1 MAGPAQLQLKPYP
14 GRALAL
20 DVAQA
25 RSCFP
30 AFLVC
35 GILVSFLGA
44 ILPAW
49 GYHLREDFGEVGEYF
64 LSLNL
69 GFLLSVAVG
78 QRLLAR
84 KGLKFTLILANVL
97 ASGSFLFLAFYSP
110 PMAASW
116 RLGGVLWLGTSAGL
130 LNACMFLAI
139 SSLYERDR
147 ATTVNLASL
156 LFGLGC
162 VLTALLVAG
171 TYYVYTVPGI
181 LVLLAALPALY
192 ACYCA
197 KTAYVSPSRIA
208 TVPFS
213 QVLQKLNDPS
223 AVLFSLLLFFQF
235 GNEWS
240 IAGWLSL
247 FLIRRLG
254 ISPQESLLLLA
265 LYWAALLV
273 GRMISQLLLRRM
285 SHTLMLMSS
294 IVSSLLGAVVLASTN
309 NRFGAL
315 MGVLFLGAGFASVYP
330 LVLEKMA
337 HRFPAYHPGL
347 YNGIFSLAVTGG
359 LVAPWLL
366 GYVAQAWGIG
376 AVMIAPMIGICVV
389 FLLVLLILLEAKLSG
404 LAVRN

>member
-1 MAGPAQLQLKPYP
+1 MAGPAPLQLKSYP
-14 GRALAL
+14 GGAWAL
-20 DVAQA
+20 DVVQA
-25 RSCFP
+25 RRCFP
-30 AFLVC
+30 AILIC

-44 ILPAW
+44 LLPAW
-49 GYHLREDFGEVGEYF
+49 GYHLKEDFGEVGEYF

-69 GFLLSVAVG
+69 GFVMSAVVG

-97 ASGSFLFLAFYSP
+97 ASGGFLFLAFYSQP
-110 PMAASW
+110 VAANW
-116 RLGGVLWLGTSAGL
+116 RLGGVLWLGASAGL
-130 LNACMFLAI
+130 LNACMFPAI

-147 ATTVNLASL
+147 ATTVNLASV

-162 VLTALLVAG
+162 LLTALLVAG
-171 TYYVYTVPGI
+171 TYYVYSVPGI
-181 LVLLAALPALY
+181 LILLATLPGLY
-192 ACYCA
+192 ACFCA
-197 KTAYVSPSRIA
+197 KTSLAPQSPLA
-208 TVPFS
+208 PVPLS
-213 QVLQKLNDPS
+213 QVLRKLNDPS

-265 LYWAALLV
+265 LYWAVLLV
-273 GRMISQLLLRRM
+273 GRMISQLMLRTM
-285 SHTLMLMSS
+285 SHTLLLMAS

-309 NRFGAL
+309 NRFGAV
-315 MGVLFLGAGFASVYP
+315 MGILFVGAGFASVYP

-337 HRFPAYHPGL
+337 HRFPAYHAGL

-359 LVAPWLL
+359 LLAPWLL
-366 GYVAQAWGIG
+366 GYIAEAWGIA
-376 AVMIAPMIGICVV
+376 AVMISPMIGICVV
-389 FLLVLLILLEAKLSG
+389 FL
-404 LAVRN
+404 